1 MKYLKKIHEDF
12 QNSGSKIKLEY
23 DKFKRIIDDIMLE
36 FIDNA
41 TVSTYHIN
49 HRPVS
54 DRIGAGIDF
63 SIDIHVDHSKD
74 NSDKVLK
81 NIKERF
87 SRRFDFVA
95 LAGPILKVDTRYY
108 KKYLNESAEG
118 LNIDRFIS
126 LIDDI
131 MLKYMDSGKIENY
144 KAKQAE
150 NQMHKIIMMVTYKE
164 GESENTKNTI
174 YKEILSDLER
184 RFNDVHS
191 STYSFIVNTLNYKK
205 DMGISNIDVPKL
217 ISLVDDILV
226 EFVDSGKI
234 ADYRI
239 EHPKDKWNNIAI
251 QLTYNN
257 SYKDDLNGYDVLKI
271 RDEIIAKLRLRFEY
285 IEYSMYRIELFINT
299 YKNKKKA

>member
-12 QNSGSKIKLEY
+12 KNSGSKIKLEY

-41 TVSTYHIN
+41 TVSNYYIN
-49 HRPVS
+49 HKPVS
-54 DRIGAGIDF
+54 DKIGAGIDF
-63 SIDIHVDHSKD
+63 SVDIHVDHSKD

-81 NIKERF
+81 IIKERF

-164 GESENTKNTI
+164 YEKEETKRKI
-174 YKEILSDLER
+174 YNEILADLDR

-191 STYSFIVNTLNYKK
+191 STYSFIINTLNYKK
-205 DMGISNIDVPKL
+205 DMDMTGVDIPKMKAL
-217 ISLVDDILV
+217 IDDIMV
-226 EFVDSGKI
+226 EFIDCGKVATYDI
-234 ADYRI
+234 K
-239 EHPKDKWNNIAI
+239 HPKDKFNTLKIDI
-251 QLTYNN
+251 TYGE
-257 SYKDDLNGYDVLKI
+257 YEERNGYDIVAI
-271 RDEIIAKLRLRFEY
+271 RNEIVSKLRQRFEFMDY
-285 IEYSMYRIELFINT
+285 DLYSIEIYMNT